1 MHSTS
6 SAGGL
11 LFGLLTRSSEDENA
25 RPDDDEDPPALRDD
39 AFPLRCE
46 FVVAGRV
53 SCPYPPRGGQVA
65 DSGGRLIELTTE
77 SGCGRPRRSVTLWFG
92 CSSVLHFALF
102 TLRFSTQP
110 SSPQVRICGPLT
122 RSFHPVVPI
131 GLLLD
136 LDVADDAL
144 SARRRAALRAGARPH
159 VRRRLDDGHAR
170 RARQA
175 RAAQRR
181 RRLLR
186 RRLDRDQCR

>member
-53 SCPYPPRGGQVA
+53 SCPCPPRGGQVA

-77 SGCGRPRRSVTLWFG
+77 SGCGCVSICYTLVRLQLGVTLR
-92 CSSVLHFALF
+92 LF
-102 TLRFSTQP
+102 TLRFSSQP
-110 SSPQVRICGPLT
+110 SSPQVGSCGYRCPG
-122 RSFHPVVPI
+122 RFHPSSRSVTT
-131 GLLLD
+131 
-136 LDVADDAL
+136 
-144 SARRRAALRAGARPH
+144 SS
-159 VRRRLDDGHAR
+159 RLG
-170 RARQA
+170 
-175 RAAQRR
+175 RR
-181 RRLLR
+181 RRCSFGPSPRCAPCR
-186 RRLDRDQCR
+186 RSAACTPPPRRWARASSTPSTRCATPTPSASTSTRP

>member
-53 SCPYPPRGGQVA
+53 SCPCPPRGGQVA

-77 SGCGRPRRSVTLWFG
+77 SGCARVDLLHFGSAASHVTLA
-92 CSSVLHFALF
+92 LLDFASARKQAHPSGQ
-102 TLRFSTQP
+102 LRMRSFEPVPLVSTQ
-110 SSPQVRICGPLT
+110 GP
-122 RSFHPVVPI
+122 
-131 GLLLD
+131 
-136 LDVADDAL
+136 
-144 SARRRAALRAGARPH
+144 
-159 VRRRLDDGHAR
+159 
-170 RARQA
+170 
-175 RAAQRR
+175 
-181 RRLLR
+181 
-186 RRLDRDQCR
+186 DR